1 MNENAIDLRGAA
13 ILIAD
18 DVPDNLDILCRSLG
32 KADYDV
38 LVATSGMQA
47 IDIATRARPE
57 LILLDVMMPE
67 MDGYETCRH
76 LKTQESTREIPV
88 IFLTALTQPEQVIEG
103 FRVGG
108 IDYITKPFHQEEVL
122 VRIQTHLERTRLA
135 SELARL
141 NRELEAEVQ
150 ARTRDL
156 RLRLRELE
164 GKDRIAEHLLKYH
177 TLEETLELVLEVV
190 AQLVEVDR
198 AVFYLCA
205 GAQPQIVAALGGDGH
220 VLNAEQL
227 AQLPMDDALVNE
239 IAQLKTEQ
247 PQPSAESPARA
258 LLPLARGGEVIG
270 VLEVIGPALGDG
282 ELRLLH
288 SFGLQAAVAISDAL
302 VQQDM
307 GKWEE
312 QLDEALEVE
321 EDLQLEDLE
330 GDLEL

>member
-13 ILIAD
+13 ILIVD

>member
-1 MNENAIDLRGAA
+1 MTENAIDLRGAA
-13 ILIAD
+13 VLIVD
-18 DVPDNLDILCRSLG
+18 DVPDDLDILCRSLD

-38 LVATSGMQA
+38 LVATSGAQA

-67 MDGYETCRH
+67 MDGYETCRQ
-76 LKTQESTREIPV
+76 LKMQETTRDIPV
-88 IFLTALTQPEQVIEG
+88 IFLTALTQPEQIVEG

-108 IDYITKPFHQEEVL
+108 IDYMTKPFHQEEVL

-141 NRELEAEVQ
+141 NSALEAEVQ

-156 RLRLRELE
+156 QLRLRELE

-177 TLEETLELVLEVV
+177 TLEETLELVLQVV
-190 AQLVEVDR
+190 AQLVEIER
-198 AVFYLCA
+198 AAFYLREDDTVR
-205 GAQPQIVAALGGDGH
+205 IIAALGRDGRAIH
-220 VLNAEQL
+220 AEQL
-227 AQLPMDDALVNE
+227 AQSSLTSSLTDE
-239 IAQLKTEQ
+239 FAQLKAGQ
-247 PQPSAESPARA
+247 SVLRAEKIPRA
-258 LLPLARGGEVIG
+258 ILPLARGGEVLGI
-270 VLEVIGPALGDG
+270 LEVVGPVLGDE
-282 ELRLLH
+282 ELRLLN

-302 VQQDM
+302 IQQDM

-312 QLDEALEVE
+312 QLDEVLEV
-321 EDLQLEDLE
+321 DDNLQLEDLE